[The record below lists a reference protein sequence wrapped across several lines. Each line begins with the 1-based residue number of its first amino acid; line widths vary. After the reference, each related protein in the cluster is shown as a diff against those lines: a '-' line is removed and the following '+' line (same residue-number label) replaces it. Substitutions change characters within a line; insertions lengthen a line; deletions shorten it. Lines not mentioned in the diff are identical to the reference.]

1 MYSISCVFYSQ
12 EWVKPVFSEYD
23 VLRIS
28 SEPPTTS
35 GKQLEV
41 GQGTTERPNCWAN
54 SSGQLFP
61 ALQPGDNSLLFFLEG
76 GRSDCTGHSAGQI
89 SIHTVTLS
97 GDGELLE
104 EGAACRGQRPREN
117 FGAFGGD
124 DREQVAF
131 LFEESAAAA
140 ARHSRHSGVS
150 ENLREPSRHSSAEA
164 LNFPPHVDFAEAERA
179 SLDSFVFN
187 ERSDDGYPHV
197 DLDTVD
203 SGFGECASPG
213 ASDSN
218 DSEPTDSLHEYKSSQ
233 HSNYVKQWVACSTV
247 EDG

>member
-1 MYSISCVFYSQ
+1 M
-12 EWVKPVFSEYD
+12 KPAFSEYD
-23 VLRIS
+23 FLKIT
-28 SEPPTTS
+28 SESLTTS
-35 GKQLEV
+35 EKQLEV
-41 GQGTTERPNCWAN
+41 SHGTSERQNCWAN
-54 SSGQLFP
+54 SNGQLFP

-76 GRSDCTGHSAGQI
+76 GRLDCTGHSAGQI

-104 EGAACRGQRPREN
+104 EQVALSESSPNAPRGHRDRDN
-117 FGAFGGD
+117 FGAFGD

-131 LFEESAAAA
+131 LFEQPSAAA

-150 ENLREPSRHSSAEA
+150 ENFRGPSRHSSAEA
-164 LNFPPHVDFAEAERA
+164 LNFPPHVDFAEAERV
-179 SLDSFVFN
+179 SLDSLGFN
-187 ERSDDGYPHV
+187 EHSDDGYPHV

-203 SGFGECASPG
+203 SGFGECASPR

-218 DSEPTDSLHEYKSSQ
+218 DSELADSLHEYKSSQ

>member
-1 MYSISCVFYSQ
+1 M
-12 EWVKPVFSEYD
+12 FSEYD
-23 VLRIS
+23 FLRIS
-28 SEPPTTS
+28 SQPPTTS

-41 GQGTTERPNCWAN
+41 GQATTERQNCWAS

-76 GRSDCTGHSAGQI
+76 GRSDCTAHSAGQI

-104 EGAACRGQRPREN
+104 EGAALSESSATACRGQRPREN

-131 LFEESAAAA
+131 LFEEPAAAA

>member
-1 MYSISCVFYSQ
+1 M
-12 EWVKPVFSEYD
+12 FSEYD
-23 VLRIS
+23 LQRIS
-28 SEPPTTS
+28 SQRPATS
-35 GKQLEV
+35 EKQLDV
-41 GQGTTERPNCWAN
+41 GQTTAEKQNYWA
-54 SSGQLFP
+54 SSSSSRQLFS
-61 ALQPGDNSLLFFLEG
+61 ALKPGDNSLLFFLEG
-76 GRSDCTGHSAGQI
+76 GQSDSTGHSAGQV

-97 GDGELLE
+97 GHRELLE
-104 EGAACRGQRPREN
+104 EALSESSPNDPRGQRDRLP
-117 FGAFGGD
+117 FGVLGGD
-124 DREQVAF
+124 DREQAAF
-131 LFEESAAAA
+131 LFEELPLVAAAA
-140 ARHSRHSGVS
+140 AGLRNNGHSGVP
-150 ENLREPSRHSSAEA
+150 ENLRELERYSLAEN
-164 LNFPPHVDFAEAERA
+164 LDFQPHVNFVEAERA

>member
-1 MYSISCVFYSQ
+1 M
-12 EWVKPVFSEYD
+12 FSEYD
-23 VLRIS
+23 LLRIS
-28 SEPPTTS
+28 SELPTS
-35 GKQLEV
+35 EKQLEV
-41 GQGTTERPNCWAN
+41 GQGTTEKHGCRAN
-54 SSGQLFP
+54 SSGQLLP
-61 ALQPGDNSLLFFLEG
+61 ALQPADNSLLFFLEG
-76 GRSDCTGHSAGQI
+76 GRSHCAGHSAGQI

-104 EGAACRGQRPREN
+104 EGAALSESSPSALRVHRDREN
-117 FGAFGGD
+117 FGMFGGD
-124 DREQVAF
+124 DREQAAF
-131 LFEESAAAA
+131 LFEEPAAAA

-150 ENLREPSRHSSAEA
+150 ENLREPSRHSSTEA
-164 LNFPPHVDFAEAERA
+164 LHFPPRIDFAEAERA

-233 HSNYVKQWVACSTV
+233 HSNYVKQWVACNTV